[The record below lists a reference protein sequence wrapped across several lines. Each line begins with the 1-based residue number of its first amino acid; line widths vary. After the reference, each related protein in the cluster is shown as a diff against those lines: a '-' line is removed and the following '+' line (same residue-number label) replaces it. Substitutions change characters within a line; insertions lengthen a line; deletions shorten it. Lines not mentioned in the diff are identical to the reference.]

1 MLVSRERNSLKY
13 PEFKVSNKD
22 LPPALLASVIQVLQ
36 SVKDGKLQ
44 QNVAKINSNNLPPQ
58 QEVLRAL
65 ALLLNENKNEVSETV
80 ASLLTATAENR
91 HFREKVSGRKS
102 PFT

>member
-1 MLVSRERNSLKY
+1 MLT
-13 PEFKVSNKD
+13 
-22 LPPALLASVIQVLQ
+22 ASVVQVLQ

-102 PFT
+102 PIA

>member
-1 MLVSRERNSLKY
+1 M
-13 PEFKVSNKD
+13 
-22 LPPALLASVIQVLQ
+22 LQ
-36 SVKDGKLQ
+36 SVKDGKLH
-44 QNVAKINSNNLPPQ
+44 QNVAKINSNNLPPE

-80 ASLLTATAENR
+80 ASLLTATAENK

-102 PFT
+102 PITQGTSIIMIFFFSLCVSNAYIYKIIAPSLI

>member
-1 MLVSRERNSLKY
+1 MV
-13 PEFKVSNKD
+13 
-22 LPPALLASVIQVLQ
+22 QVLQ

-102 PFT
+102 PLTSDTCIIVMGFPACVSQMCTHRK